1 MADVLG
7 PNDMGGSKRPR
18 LNNDDAVFDEDWVK
32 AAGQSKKHKKDKKEK
47 DTEREKKDGKK
58 GKKGKGK
65 RVEEEEEEEDG
76 RSTLHD
82 EEDGEMTLGQKLELL
97 SKTMNDLEEDRERNI
112 QQVEKQI
119 QRRVPTADSLVT
131 LMEQALQSN
140 DSALLEQ
147 CLLCTNLDI
156 IDATTERLPTQRV
169 LTLLKTLVSKFEKR
183 PSRGLLVTHWLSYI
197 LKHHISFLITVPD
210 LSRQLAGL
218 SQLLEQRLS
227 SYSRLASLS
236 GRLDLLMSQVTNQK
250 LTNGAQGAGITPLAE
265 YQDE

>member
-1 MADVLG
+1 MTEVLG
-7 PNDMGGSKRPR
+7 PNDMGGLKRPR
-18 LNNDDAVFDEDWVK
+18 LNDGAMVEDDWVK
-32 AAGQSKKHKKDKKEK
+32 TTGMNKKQKKDKKEK
-47 DTEREKKDGKK
+47 EKIGKKEGQKSRKSK
-58 GKKGKGK
+58 GKK
-65 RVEEEEEEEDG
+65 VEGEEDDEH
-76 RSTLHD
+76 LDLLND
-82 EEDGEMTLGQKLELL
+82 EEDMEMTLGQKLELL
-97 SKTMNDLEEDRERNI
+97 SKTMNDLEASSEKEI

-119 QRRVPTADSLVT
+119 QRRIPNADSLVT
-131 LMEQALQSN
+131 LLEQALQSN

-156 IDATTERLPTQRV
+156 IDATTLRLPTHRV
-169 LTLLKTLVSKFEKR
+169 LALLKILVAKFEKR

-227 SYSRLASLS
+227 SYSRLSSLS

-250 LTNGAQGAGITPLAE
+250 LGDGRESSIKPLAE